1 MIIVQGM
8 NSVTSQRKIIGEVA
22 KSVNIT
28 EEQITQH
35 IVKKFGLSEEEAKK
49 KIKEVSDY
57 QVGGN

>member
-1 MIIVQGM
+1 M

-35 IVKKFGLSEEEAKK
+35 IVKKFGLSEEEVKK
-49 KIKEVSDY
+49 KIKEVSDD
-57 QVGGN
+57 